1 MNEPGKGMSANERL
15 LLAGLIDEFDAAARE
30 RDRDGMIA
38 VLVRTGLPRE
48 AAVATAD
55 AVLANPKRYG
65 Y

>member
-1 MNEPGKGMSANERL
+1 MSDPNKGMSVNERL

-30 RDRDGMIA
+30 RDRNGMIGI
-38 VLVRTGLPRE
+38 LVRAALPRD
-48 AAVATAD
+48 AAVATVD